1 MLYVDYTGCLTE
13 GSSLYTGGKNYTLH
27 IIELLI
33 NNGENIGVIVT
44 KDYSLLQEEKKI
56 FNSRFVTI
64 VRVDKL
70 KDIIFVEQATLFIP
84 LLPVRKLRIVCNIK
98 KNNPSVKVYITIHGV
113 RVLDLK
119 YDFLD
124 KYYYDGINYLLYP
137 IIGRGKQIIAKI
149 LYKKQIRKY
158 ICKYDK
164 VFTVSNDSLQKIVSI
179 STHKNIKWFYQGNN
193 YEKNSANSHSS
204 RYILFVSGNRKEKN
218 LLRCMIAFSRYKCK
232 YKVDDLKMVITG
244 IDQHIAKLFLRCK
257 YLDLSSI
264 QDNFKFVGYVSNK
277 ELEKLYSDALYI
289 VYPSKSEGFGLPVQ
303 EAFAYKKPVLASFV
317 CGIPEVTGATISYIN
332 PYSIES
338 MMDGFASM
346 NDQELQRQIKSMD
359 EQNEIIL
366 KRARVSEKQL
376 LYELLN

>member
-1 MLYVDYTGCLTE
+1 MLYVDYTGCSTE
-13 GSSLYTGGKNYTLH
+13 GSSPYTGGKNYTLH

-33 NNGENIGVIVT
+33 NNSENIGVIVV

-56 FNSRFVTI
+56 FDSSFITI
-64 VRVDKL
+64 IRVDKL
-70 KDIIFVEQATLFIP
+70 KDIILVEQATLFIP
-84 LLPVRKLRIVCNIK
+84 LLPVRKLRMVCDIK

-124 KYYYDGINYLLYP
+124 KYYYNGIAYLLYP
-137 IIGRGKQIIAKI
+137 IVGRGKQVISKI
-149 LYKKQIRKY
+149 LYIKMIQKY

-179 STHKNIKWFYQGNN
+179 STHRNIKWFYQGNN

-218 LLRCMIAFSRYKCK
+218 LLRCMIAFDRYKNK
-232 YKVDDLKMVITG
+232 YKVDDMKMVITG
-244 IDQHIAKLFLRCK
+244 IDQHAVKLFSRCRC
-257 YLDLSSI
+257 LDLSHI
-264 QDNFKFVGYVSNK
+264 QDNFSFVGYVSNK

-303 EAFAYKKPVLASFV
+303 EAFAYKKPVLASFL
-317 CGIPEVTGATISYIN
+317 CGIPEVTGAAISYVN

-338 MMDGFASM
+338 IMDGFASM
-346 NDQELQRQIKSMD
+346 DNRELQRQIENMD
-359 EQNEIIL
+359 EQNEIIS
-366 KRARVSEKQL
+366 KRVKSSEKQL
-376 LYELLN
+376 LYELLH